1 MTKTTNGTP
10 IFHADHGVESAFDM
24 IDAYMDGLDDGFFI
38 GVMPLPVGTGIESA
52 LYGPTAGDSPVPESD
67 VEYVVRGNRSGPSR
81 LVARPKRPADHLV
94 VIGIAGEDPKVFT
107 AYGSIGPD
115 VAPREPWDKSLSPSE
130 REESRVFWSEHAL
143 AQL

>member
-24 IDAYMDGLDDGFFI
+24 IDAYMAGLPPGFFI
-38 GVMPLPVGTGIESA
+38 GVMPLPPNSGIESA

-67 VEYVVRGNRSGPSR
+67 VEYVVRGN
-81 LVARPKRPADHLV
+81 RPADHLV